1 MAEKPIYHIEVL
13 PGPKP
18 LIPAAT
24 VAPASNVV
32 RREIALRRVPP
43 PPPPPQIYTVIIQV
57 IDISTRAP
65 IPNAIV
71 TIDGRTGRTGS
82 SGQVSFNLPRG
93 TYTVSASATGYYPAT
108 ETIVVP

>member
-43 PPPPPQIYTVIIQV
+43 PPPPLSLIHI
-57 IDISTRAP
+57 
-65 IPNAIV
+65 
-71 TIDGRTGRTGS
+71 
-82 SGQVSFNLPRG
+82 
-93 TYTVSASATGYYPAT
+93 
-108 ETIVVP
+108 